1 MTSPSDETTP
11 RSRYAV
17 IMGCGRL
24 GASVASQLCAEGWKL
39 SILDTNPDTFDRLS
53 ADLIDHKIIVPIV
66 GDGMSEH
73 NLRRASAQDA
83 DIFIAV
89 SGRDTRNALAAQ
101 IAKHILEVPTVVCRM
116 NDPTRKLMYEEL
128 GIVTISPTNL
138 VTDLVV
144 DATRGL

>member
-1 MTSPSDETTP
+1 MTISTNDSTP
-11 RSRYAV
+11 KPRYAV

-24 GASVASQLCAEGWKL
+24 GASVASQLCAEGWTL
-39 SILDTNPDTFDRLS
+39 TILDTNSDTFNRLS
-53 ADLIDHKIIVPIV
+53 ADLIDHKIIVPMV

-73 NLRRASAQDA
+73 TLRRASTQDA

-89 SGRDTRNALAAQ
+89 SGRDTRNVLAAQ